1 MGTFGGALRR
11 LLDYEQLIP
20 YLESFSSTKTYFRVL
35 NIRCLSKCQYCF
47 YSSKWIFHF
56 SLLFSSG
63 NFPCDQKSD
72 QPVAATCCWCKTT
85 KQQKQ
90 CDGNLSYTTHSF
102 DVSPEMHLNRFRHLF
117 GRMKFVINGTCVKCS
132 WAGVKFSRINAKNYQ
147 TRICQI
153 QVGGFTK

>member
-1 MGTFGGALRR
+1 MPSLPCQKKWNCLQNWDKISFVGTFGGALRR

-20 YLESFSSTKTYFRVL
+20 YLESFSTTKTYFRVL

-56 SLLFSSG
+56 SLLFSCC

-90 CDGNLSYTTHSF
+90 CEVHTVLTSI
-102 DVSPEMHLNRFRHLF
+102 P
-117 GRMKFVINGTCVKCS
+117 KC
-132 WAGVKFSRINAKNYQ
+132 I
-147 TRICQI
+147 
-153 QVGGFTK
+153 

>member
-1 MGTFGGALRR
+1 MPSLPCQKKWNCLQNWDKISFVGTFGGALRR

-20 YLESFSSTKTYFRVL
+20 YLESFSTTKTYFRVL

-63 NFPCDQKSD
+63 NFPCDEKSD

-90 CDGNLSYTTHSF
+90 CDGNLRYTQF
-102 DVSPEMHLNRFRHLF
+102 
-117 GRMKFVINGTCVKCS
+117 
-132 WAGVKFSRINAKNYQ
+132 
-147 TRICQI
+147 
-153 QVGGFTK
+153 